1 MVGATQADANGPPHR
16 PSSAAS
22 EGTTEMSEHIQDR
35 APMRKGAG
43 SDRAHIARTP
53 LLARTMRRPE
63 LGALSGVVLIYLVF
77 FALAGNSGMFTAE
90 GAVNILSVA
99 AEIGIIAATVS
110 LLMIA
115 GEFDL
120 SVGSMIGFAGIVVGL
135 GTTVYG
141 LPLSGSVVIALIVC
155 GAIGAVNG
163 YVTVK
168 TGLPSFIVTLA
179 SLLILRGLSIAGT
192 RYINGY
198 TQISKITES
207 DPDSPM
213 IALFAGRVGEGFFRW
228 LADVGWIGTKPNGM
242 PLVEGVPA
250 SIVWWVGLTAVAT
263 WVLLRTRFGN
273 WIFAV
278 GGDRVAARNVGVPVN
293 RVKIVLFTL
302 TALSAV
308 LFAATQ
314 IMEVGSADT
323 LRGTLKEFDAIIA
336 VVIGGTLL
344 TGGYGSAIG
353 AMLGALIYG
362 TVQIGILY
370 TGIDSDLFK
379 VFLGLMVLM
388 AVLFN
393 NYVRRRATQER

>member
-1 MVGATQADANGPPHR
+1 
-16 PSSAAS
+16 
-22 EGTTEMSEHIQDR
+22 MSEDIQDD

-43 SDRAHIARTP
+43 SDSGRIVKTP
-53 LLARTMRRPE
+53 FLAKALRRPE
-63 LGALSGVVLIYLVF
+63 LGALSGVILIYLIF
-77 FALAGNSGMFTAE
+77 FAVAGNSGMFTVE

-99 AEIGIIAATVS
+99 AEIGIIAATAA

-120 SVGSMIGFAGIVVGL
+120 SIGSMIGFAGIVIGL

-141 LPLSGSVVIALIVC
+141 LPLSLSILVALVLC
-155 GAIGAVNG
+155 GVIGAANG

-179 SLLILRGLSIAGT
+179 SMLILRGLSISVT
-192 RYINGY
+192 RYVNGY
-198 TQISKITES
+198 TQITKITTS
-207 DPDSPM
+207 DPESPM
-213 IALFAGRVGEGFFRW
+213 IPLFAGRVGEGLFRW
-228 LADVGWIGTKPNGM
+228 LADMGWMGTKPNGL
-242 PLVEGVPA
+242 PLVEGLPV
-250 SIVWWVGLTAVAT
+250 SILWWVGLTAVAT
-263 WVLLRTRFGN
+263 WILLRTRFGN

-278 GGDRVAARNVGVPVN
+278 GGDQVAARNVGVPVN
-293 RVKIVLFTL
+293 RVKIILFML

-323 LRGTLKEFDAIIA
+323 LRGTMKEFDAIIA

-344 TGGYGSAIG
+344 TGGYGSAVG
-353 AMLGALIYG
+353 ALLGALIYG

-379 VFLGLMVLM
+379 VFLGLMVLL
-388 AVLFN
+388 AVVFN
-393 NYVRRRATQER
+393 NFVRRRATQAR